1 MLQSVSLIK
10 FSVIRSRDTL
20 VTRITVLLLYN
31 VLWQKVQ
38 NIFWTR
44 IDERRASIIQIILD
58 LEFQK
63 SG

>member
-58 LEFQK
+58 LDFQK